1 MDLPVEVWSTGTR
14 RRPCVWGAWGFLP
27 TQVKLGALFVAI
39 DEEYFD
45 QLTQPL
51 VCLHPRPGRSRRMA
65 ESRSRYTYSA
75 HPGTSITRSRPTGP
89 GRSGAAQTAVSEL
102 HPPNAKNIP
111 RKVQRV
117 YRLPLS
123 TPPLTRPTHFMFFVH
138 VSPLRDLSSFPLS
151 PSPALSS
158 SPSFSPPALP
168 LPPSPSPP
176 PPLVHHVLPRLSAS
190 NGTNNQKQQ
199 QQQQQQ
205 NTPACLCSCRRR

>member
-1 MDLPVEVWSTGTR
+1 MEVWSTGTR

-102 HPPNAKNIP
+102 HPPNSEKYSKEGATSVPPAPVDTPANSAHTLHVLRACFSTP
-111 RKVQRV
+111 RSLFLSALSLSRSLL
-117 YRLPLS
+117 LPLLL
-123 TPPLTRPTHFMFFVH
+123 PPR
-138 VSPLRDLSSFPLS
+138 S
-151 PSPALSS
+151 PSPSLSLPSS
-158 SPSFSPPALP
+158 SPRS
-168 LPPSPSPP
+168 
-176 PPLVHHVLPRLSAS
+176 PRLAAS
-190 NGTNNQKQQ
+190 VS
-199 QQQQQQ
+199 
-205 NTPACLCSCRRR
+205 LERH